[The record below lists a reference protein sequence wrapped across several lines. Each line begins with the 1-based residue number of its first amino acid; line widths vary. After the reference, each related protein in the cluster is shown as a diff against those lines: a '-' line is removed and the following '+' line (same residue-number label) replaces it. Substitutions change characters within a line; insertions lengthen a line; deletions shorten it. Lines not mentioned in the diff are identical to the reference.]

1 MATLLHVQATARGE
15 RSYSLRVARAF
26 VESYLDLHSGDVVK
40 TLDLAGKNSLPEFDG
55 LAVAGK
61 YRVLHGESHTAE
73 EAAAWKAVEVTIEDF
88 KRADKLVISSPMWNF
103 GIPYRLKQFFD
114 VIVQPG
120 YAFSYSPDEGY
131 KGLVTGRPALL
142 ILARGGEYVPGTD
155 AAAYDLQRPYL
166 ELILRFIGFTEID
179 AVIVEPTLQGGAEV
193 AAQKLEGAIAEA
205 RTKARDF

>member
-1 MATLLHVQATARGE
+1 MATLLHVQATERGE

-26 VESYLDLHSGDVVK
+26 VESYLDLHSEDVVK
-40 TLDLAGKNSLPEFDG
+40 TLDLAKHSFPQFDG

-61 YRVLHGESHTAE
+61 YRLLHGESHTTQ
-73 EAAAWKAVEVTIEDF
+73 EAAAWKAVEAAIADF
-88 KRADKLVISSPMWNF
+88 KGADKLVISSPMWNF

-120 YAFSYSPDEGY
+120 YTFSYSPEEGY

-142 ILARGGEYVPGTD
+142 ILARGGEYAPGTA
-155 AAAYDLQRPYL
+155 AAAYDLQRSYL

-179 AVIVEPTLQGGAEV
+179 VVVVEPTLQSGAEV

-205 RTKARDF
+205 RTKARYF